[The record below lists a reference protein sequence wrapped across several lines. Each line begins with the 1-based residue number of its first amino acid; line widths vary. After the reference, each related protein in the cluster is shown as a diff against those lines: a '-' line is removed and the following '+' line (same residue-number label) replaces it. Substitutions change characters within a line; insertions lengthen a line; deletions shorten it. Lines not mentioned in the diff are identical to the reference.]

1 MKLDRYKILFVC
13 TGNICRSP
21 LAHAVFAQIV
31 EQDGIGL
38 QFLLESAGTHGYHIG
53 EDADPRMRETAARHG
68 YAFSH
73 PARQVRA
80 SDLEEYDLIFAMDRG
95 HYRHLR
101 AMTTDDSQLAK
112 IRMYRDFDPEGSGDV
127 PDPYYGGQRGF
138 EEVFDMVLRTSRS
151 ILEALQNYELP

>member
-53 EDADPRMRETAARHG
+53 EDADPRMRETASRHG

-112 IRMYRDFDPEGSGDV
+112 IR
-127 PDPYYGGQRGF
+127 
-138 EEVFDMVLRTSRS
+138 
-151 ILEALQNYELP
+151 